1 MSLAEVFPDF
11 PPEEVAWL
19 EQHSQDV
26 RLEAGQHLAWEGEAC
41 SGLGL
46 VLEGQARVYKLG
58 ESGREITLYRV
69 EPGESCILTA
79 SCLLS
84 RQPFPAFAQVE
95 QPLRALL
102 VPGEEFRRR
111 MDESPVWRDFVFQLL
126 SRRLASVISVVEE
139 VAFRRVDHRLADFL
153 LHHGQTCDLTHQ
165 QIAQELGTSREVVSR
180 LLKDFERHG
189 WVSLGR
195 GHLTVVDVP
204 GLKSLLTVT

>member
-1 MSLAEVFPDF
+1 MELDSCFSHLPASEVQ
-11 PPEEVAWL
+11 WL
-19 EQHSQDV
+19 ESCSQEV
-26 RLEAGQHLAWEGEAC
+26 SLEVGQHLAWEGEQC
-41 SGLGL
+41 TGLGL
-46 VLEGQARVYKLG
+46 VLTGQARVYKLG

-84 RQPFPAFAQVE
+84 QQPFPAFAQVE
-95 QPLRALL
+95 QALRARWLAA
-102 VPGEEFRRR
+102 ESFRQR
-111 MDESPVWRDFVFQLL
+111 MHQSEAWRTFVFELL

-153 LHHGQTCDLTHQ
+153 LQHPAGCALTHQ
-165 QIAQELGTSREVVSR
+165 QIAQELGSSREVISR

-195 GHLTVVDVP
+195 GHL
-204 GLKSLLTVT
+204 SLLDGPALKAWMVT